1 VFTIAEQPLVES
13 ASQLLHRRLVF
24 FGGKG
29 GTGKTTLAAAFALQS
44 ADDGKRTLLVSTD
57 TAHSTSDIL
66 EAELGPEP
74 SLVSA
79 TCWALEIDPEQETAR
94 YIVDVKQR
102 ISDTTAPRLMD
113 EVERQIDIARVSPGA
128 EEAAVFD
135 RFTHI
140 IQGAS
145 GTFDRIVFDTA
156 PTGQTLRLLSL
167 PELMS
172 AWIGGLISSR
182 KKVNSLSRMWR
193 KVAGAAA
200 GDEPSGAD
208 PVLEALE
215 DRQKRFH
222 HTRQLLTDSGETAFV
237 FVVTPER
244 LPIAETEKAVTT
256 LVKYRIPVG
265 AVFVNRVLPPDAE
278 SDFLD
283 RRRERETVSLERI
296 QQGLEAHP
304 IYIVRLRDGDVVGVD
319 SLMQL
324 GAEMLQLRSEE

>member
-1 VFTIAEQPLVES
+1 MVES

-94 YIVDVKQR
+94 YIV
-102 ISDTTAPRLMD
+102 
-113 EVERQIDIARVSPGA
+113 
-128 EEAAVFD
+128 
-135 RFTHI
+135 
-140 IQGAS
+140 S